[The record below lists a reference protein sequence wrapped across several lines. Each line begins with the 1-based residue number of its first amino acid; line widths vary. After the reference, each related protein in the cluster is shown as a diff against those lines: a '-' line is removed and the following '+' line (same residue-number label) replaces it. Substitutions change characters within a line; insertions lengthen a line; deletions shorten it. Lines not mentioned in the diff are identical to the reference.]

1 MPDISSPQL
10 PRLTVK
16 RKTPGV
22 AQPHGIYFV
31 TYIFVIAKR
40 VIQGDVVSISWVLWM
55 HIDPQNGSKQA
66 HAVLTVSIWITT
78 ATTIAKRNVQI
89 AVQRAEREHP
99 AVMVRIRLRDRQKLF
114 FGIKRNRVRRSV
126 PTKSRNDRTSR
137 IRRTVMYVDI
147 SVRRKIGVKRESQ
160 QTLFVVSAAEQNDIG

>member
-1 MPDISSPQL
+1 
-10 PRLTVK
+10 
-16 RKTPGV
+16 
-22 AQPHGIYFV
+22 
-31 TYIFVIAKR
+31 
-40 VIQGDVVSISWVLWM
+40 M

-126 PTKSRNDRTSR
+126 PTKSRNDRTSWT
-137 IRRTVMYVDI
+137 RRTVMYVDI
-147 SVRRKIGVKRESQ
+147 SVGRKIGVKRESQ